1 MRISRSV
8 CAPRWRIL
16 RQCPRQPDGRGQPF
30 GEIHGMMTHVRQ
42 VQQGARAEPYKPAPY
57 SAWASEEVDR
67 LARIQRPFQYA
78 VNMASNIKF
87 ALMRVLRNGR
97 DTDQAC
103 L

>member
-1 MRISRSV
+1 
-8 CAPRWRIL
+8 
-16 RQCPRQPDGRGQPF
+16 
-30 GEIHGMMTHVRQ
+30 
-42 VQQGARAEPYKPAPY
+42 
-57 SAWASEEVDR
+57 
-67 LARIQRPFQYA
+67 